1 MIYLENVS
9 VDVDVLMLLEGE
21 EKNIPS
27 ATALT
32 FGQHPQCWRSLNP
45 KQLSGCKGK
54 ESLAAGNLL
63 VSRWQLRGLW
73 LASWH
78 V

>member
-32 FGQHPQCWRSLNP
+32 FGQHPQC
-45 KQLSGCKGK
+45 
-54 ESLAAGNLL
+54 
-63 VSRWQLRGLW
+63 
-73 LASWH
+73 
-78 V
+78 